1 MESNIEQDR
10 EQAHALLDLLPT
22 AKVGAVR
29 NLLELMIDEDTDEGA
44 LSPALRQRLIESR
57 AYIAS
62 GGRGTPME
70 EVLAEFGLTMDDFPQ
85 PT

>member
-1 MESNIEQDR
+1 MESNIQQDR

-29 NLLELMIDEDTDEGA
+29 NLLELMIDEDSDEGA
-44 LSPALRQRLIESR
+44 LSPVLRQRLIESR
-57 AYIAS
+57 GYIAS

-70 EVLAEFGLTMDDFPQ
+70 DVLAEFGLTMDDFPQ
-85 PT
+85 SR